1 MYLHVL
7 PPPALVG
14 FRTSDVISRR
24 QVHADR
30 DVPELPDCQQ
40 SGSLHVDDRVRID
53 RVSFYLG
60 SHRPKSQRSSAGARY
75 KSQAACQAPAKRGGG
90 KNVVGGILPK

>member
-30 DVPELPDCQQ
+30 DVPELSDCQQ
-40 SGSLHVDDRVRID
+40 SGSLHVDDETSLID
-53 RVSFYLG
+53 T
-60 SHRPKSQRSSAGARY
+60 
-75 KSQAACQAPAKRGGG
+75 PAHGR
-90 KNVVGGILPK
+90 